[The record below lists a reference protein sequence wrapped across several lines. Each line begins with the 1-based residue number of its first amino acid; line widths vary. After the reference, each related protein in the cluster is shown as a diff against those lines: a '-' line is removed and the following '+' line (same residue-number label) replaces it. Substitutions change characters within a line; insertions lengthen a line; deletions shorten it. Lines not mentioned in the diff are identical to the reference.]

1 MPIYTIYLAY
11 LKKFNYNPLKIFP
24 LDLRSTL
31 IYYVMRNRGNNEVA
45 PDELI
50 LAMAKKKDI
59 SWESYCRHYED
70 KLAKEEARTWMEKR
84 ADEAKRGH
92 NVILV
97 CFERSSDQC
106 HRRLLAEAIA
116 AQFGAEYK
124 GELSLYQ

>member
-1 MPIYTIYLAY
+1 MPVYTTYLAY
-11 LKKFNYNPLKIFP
+11 LKRFDYNPLKIFP
-24 LDLRSTL
+24 NSLKSTL

-50 LAMAKKKDI
+50 LIMFKNNDL

-70 KLAKEEARTWMEKR
+70 KLATEEAKAWMQKR
-84 ADEAKRGH
+84 AEESRQGH

-97 CFERSSDQC
+97 CYEKDPEQC

-116 AQFGAEYK
+116 ARFGVEYK
-124 GELSLYQ
+124 GELQ